1 MLKYALAFTLF
12 AAVCAGSAAGQEA
25 KQDFTLVNKT
35 GYDISEVYL
44 SASHAD
50 AWEDDLLADED
61 DNFGDGESKTVHF
74 KAKVKTCLWDLK
86 VVYDEDD
93 SSAIWH
99 DIDLCQVSKITL
111 RYNAKSGETKA
122 LFD

>member
-12 AAVCAGSAAGQEA
+12 AAVSAGSAAAQEA

-35 GYDISEVYL
+35 GYDISEVYI
-44 SASHAD
+44 SAAHSD
-50 AWEDDLLADED
+50 TWEDDMLADED
-61 DNFGDGESKTVHF
+61 DNFGDGESKMVHF

-99 DIDLCQVSKITL
+99 DINLCEVSKITL

>member
-12 AAVCAGSAAGQEA
+12 AAVSAAPATAQQA
-25 KQDFTLVNKT
+25 KQDFVLVNKT

-44 SASHAD
+44 SAAHAD
-50 AWEDDLLADED
+50 TWEDDLLADED

>member
-1 MLKYALAFTLF
+1 MLKYAFAFTLF
-12 AAVCAGSAAGQEA
+12 AASTGLAAGQEA

-44 SASHAD
+44 SAAHSD
-50 AWEDDLLADED
+50 SWEDDLLADND
-61 DNFGDGESKTVHF
+61 DNFDNGESKTVHF
-74 KAKVKTCLWDLK
+74 KSKAKACLWDLK

-93 SSAIWH
+93 SSAVWR
-99 DIDLCQVSKITL
+99 DINLCEVAKITL
-111 RYNAKSGETKA
+111 HYNAKSGETKA

>member
-1 MLKYALAFTLF
+1 MLKYALAFTLV
-12 AAVCAGSAAGQEA
+12 AAISAGSATAQEA

-50 AWEDDLLADED
+50 SWEDDLLADED
-61 DNFGDGESKTVHF
+61 DTFGDGDSKNVHF
-74 KAKVKTCLWDLK
+74 MPKVKTCLWDLK

-99 DIDLCQVSKITL
+99 DINLCEVSRITL

-122 LFD
+122 FFD

>member
-1 MLKYALAFTLF
+1 MLKYALAFTFLV
-12 AAVCAGSAAGQEA
+12 AAVGSASAQEA
-25 KQDFTLVNKT
+25 KQDFELVNKT

-44 SASHAD
+44 SASHSD
-50 AWEDDLLADED
+50 SWEDDLLADED

-74 KAKVKTCLWDLK
+74 KPKVKTCLWDLK

-99 DIDLCQVSKITL
+99 DINLCEVSKITL

-122 LFD
+122 IFD

>member
-1 MLKYALAFTLF
+1 MLKFALAFTLF
-12 AAVCAGSAAGQEA
+12 AAISATPAAAQQA
-25 KQDFTLVNKT
+25 KQDFVLVNKT

-44 SASHAD
+44 SAAHAD
-50 AWEDDLLADED
+50 TWDDDLLADED

-74 KAKVKTCLWDLK
+74 QPKVKTCLWDLK

-93 SSAIWH
+93 SSAVWH
-99 DIDLCQVSKITL
+99 DINLCEVSKITL
-111 RYNAKSGETKA
+111 RYNAKSGATTA

>member
-1 MLKYALAFTLF
+1 MLKYALAFTLV
-12 AAVCAGSAAGQEA
+12 AAISAGSATAQEA

-50 AWEDDLLADED
+50 SWEDDLLADED
-61 DNFGDGESKTVHF
+61 DNFGDGDSKNVHF
-74 KAKVKTCLWDLK
+74 MPKVKTCLWDLK

-99 DIDLCQVSKITL
+99 DINLCDVSRITL

-122 LFD
+122 FFD

>member
-1 MLKYALAFTLF
+1 MLKYVF
-12 AAVCAGSAAGQEA
+12 AISLLYTIAAGSTQAQEA
-25 KQDFTLVNKT
+25 RQDFVLVNKT

-50 AWEDDLLADED
+50 AWEDDLLADEA
-61 DNFGDGESKTVHF
+61 DNFGDDEAKTVHF
-74 KAKVKTCLWDLK
+74 KPKVKTCLWDLK

-99 DIDLCQVSKITL
+99 DINLCAVSRITL
-111 RYNAKSGETKA
+111 RYNARSGETTA
-122 LFD
+122 VFD

>member
-1 MLKYALAFTLF
+1 MLKYVIAFTLL
-12 AAVCAGSAAGQEA
+12 AAASAGSANAQEA

-35 GYDISEVYL
+35 GYDISEVYV
-44 SASHAD
+44 SPSHSD
-50 AWEDDLLADED
+50 SWEEDLLADED
-61 DNFGDGESKTVHF
+61 DNFGDGESKSIHF
-74 KAKVKTCLWDLK
+74 KSKVKTCLWDLK

-93 SSAIWH
+93 STAIWR
-99 DIDLCQVSKITL
+99 DVNLCEVSKITL

>member
-1 MLKYALAFTLF
+1 MFKYLVAFSLF
-12 AAVCAGSAAGQEA
+12 SAVAGSAAAQEA

-44 SASHAD
+44 SASKAD
-50 AWEDDLLADED
+50 SWEDDLLANED
-61 DNFGDGESKTVHF
+61 DNFGDGESKTVNFHP
-74 KAKVKTCLWDLK
+74 KIKTCLWDVK

-111 RYNAKSGETKA
+111 RYNAKSGATNAILE
-122 LFD
+122 

>member
-1 MLKYALAFTLF
+1 MLKYALAFTIF
-12 AAVCAGSAAGQEA
+12 AAASAGSAAAQEA
-25 KQDFTLVNKT
+25 KQDFELVNKT

-50 AWEDDLLADED
+50 SWEEDLLANED
-61 DNFGDGESKTVHF
+61 DNFGDDESKTIHF
-74 KAKVKTCLWDLK
+74 QPKVKTCLWDLK

-93 SSAIWH
+93 SSAVWH
-99 DIDLCQVSKITL
+99 EINLCEVSKITL

-122 LFD
+122 IFD